1 MGKAKVLVVDDEPQV
16 REVLSRYLLSQGYE
30 CSTAHDGTSALRA
43 AETEQPHIVLLDIS
57 MPGKSGIDVLKELQA
72 RYPDTAVV
80 MVTAIADIN
89 VAIDAMRNGAYDYLV
104 KPIDLN
110 MLLISVERALERRR
124 LLLENKEY
132 QLHLEKKVEEQ
143 TNQIRLTFLGTISAL
158 VQALETKD
166 AYTRGHSE
174 IVAEIAV
181 AIAKELGMTE
191 ERIEKIRL
199 AALLHDIGRI
209 GVRECVLNKQ
219 GTLTAEEYEHVKSHC
234 LLGKRI
240 LQPIIDDDEIL
251 DIIVHHHER
260 YDGTGY
266 PDGLSAAQLR
276 KETMIVATAEAYATK
291 LSQDAMVVATAD
303 AYAAMSSDRPYREA
317 LTPQAIE
324 NELRS
329 GAGKQFDPAIVD
341 ALLRVLQRRSSPS
354 PQPSLG
360 DNPLDSQIGNLAGGK

>member
-166 AYTRGHSE
+166 AYTRG
-174 IVAEIAV
+174 IQ
-181 AIAKELGMTE
+181 K
-191 ERIEKIRL
+191 
-199 AALLHDIGRI
+199 
-209 GVRECVLNKQ
+209 
-219 GTLTAEEYEHVKSHC
+219 
-234 LLGKRI
+234 
-240 LQPIIDDDEIL
+240 
-251 DIIVHHHER
+251 
-260 YDGTGY
+260 
-266 PDGLSAAQLR
+266 
-276 KETMIVATAEAYATK
+276 
-291 LSQDAMVVATAD
+291 
-303 AYAAMSSDRPYREA
+303 
-317 LTPQAIE
+317 
-324 NELRS
+324 
-329 GAGKQFDPAIVD
+329 
-341 ALLRVLQRRSSPS
+341 
-354 PQPSLG
+354 
-360 DNPLDSQIGNLAGGK
+360 